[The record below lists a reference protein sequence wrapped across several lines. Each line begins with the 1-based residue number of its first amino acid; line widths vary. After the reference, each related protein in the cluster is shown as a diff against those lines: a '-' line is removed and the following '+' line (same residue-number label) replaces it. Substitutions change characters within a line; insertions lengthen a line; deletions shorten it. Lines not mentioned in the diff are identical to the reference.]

1 MGRWSDSGSS
11 ERARHRLPVPL
22 VRPRWW
28 PRPGPRWRSGSASAT
43 RRIETWYLSVASGT
57 MLRLVA
63 HHPVDAP
70 GRLSWPMGPPG
81 PSPRLKVGD
90 RVLGPQPPIRGPMRP
105 ARSWSPRCT
114 RRLSPGRCP
123 PPTAAGSS
131 PPPPPTASGSRVP
144 AGPRPR
150 TRPPATACAAPP
162 PGGCARMSHR
172 PVSSPSFSRRRAEP
186 DSCAAPALSHHHAD
200 LDLWAVV
207 PGEEVSLNSNRTDF
221 DADPKSI
228 D

>member
-43 RRIETWYLSVASGT
+43 RRIETRYLSVASGT

>member
-105 ARSWSPRCT
+105 ARSWSPGARGGRHLEGAHH
-114 RRLSPGRCP
+114 RRRRDRHHHPHPPLLGPGCRLDQGP
-123 PPTAAGSS
+123 GP
-131 PPPPPTASGSRVP
+131 
-144 AGPRPR
+144 GPR
-150 TRPPATACAAPP
+150 RPPARHRPRAAVRGCLTVLYRPRPSRAAAPSP
-162 PGGCARMSHR
+162 TPAPLPLFLTIMPIWIFGLSFLVKKSH
-172 PVSSPSFSRRRAEP
+172 
-186 DSCAAPALSHHHAD
+186 
-200 LDLWAVV
+200 
-207 PGEEVSLNSNRTDF
+207 
-221 DADPKSI
+221 
-228 D
+228 